1 MGCCLGLGRQPL
13 WETRLTES
21 RGARVTASLEDPPAR
36 GLAGRPMPASLAFT
50 LSRCR
55 PGPGPP
61 RDRGCGSVPGKP
73 LQMQS
78 QKPPPPSAQPP
89 DRPHRGMRGCLHQ
102 PVGVTV
108 TATAPA
114 TALRSQG
121 RPVGLGRDSSFP
133 CRFTKWRKHPP
144 DASALCLRPPA
155 SPYARVGW
163 GLCCWASRRPAP
175 PRLLPGCPRPPTCPK
190 GAALPW
196 CPLML
201 GLPSPPCPTISL
213 PWAAEA
219 WGGRLR

>member
-1 MGCCLGLGRQPL
+1 MASSSQEPP
-13 WETRLTES
+13 WAVTPS
-21 RGARVTASLEDPPAR
+21 RT
-36 GLAGRPMPASLAFT
+36 
-50 LSRCR
+50 
-55 PGPGPP
+55 
-61 RDRGCGSVPGKP
+61 
-73 LQMQS
+73 
-78 QKPPPPSAQPP
+78 P

-144 DASALCLRPPA
+144 DASALCLRPPTG
-155 SPYARVGW
+155 PYARVGW

-213 PWAAEA
+213 PWARDGYILELIVWPNMSQASCVVWRDPRGNPA
-219 WGGRLR
+219 CRGTFGGRRKAVRDRFALQGGTVQLTST